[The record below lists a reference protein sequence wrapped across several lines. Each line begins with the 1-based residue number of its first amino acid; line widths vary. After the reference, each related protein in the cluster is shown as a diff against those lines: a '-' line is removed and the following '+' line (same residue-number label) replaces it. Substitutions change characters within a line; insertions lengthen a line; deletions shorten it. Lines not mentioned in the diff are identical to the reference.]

1 MLEHGPHRVH
11 LGMAG
16 ATVAAGP
23 VDLLKHR
30 RCRLQP
36 ESRTTIILR
45 YEHREKTGLGERIH
59 ELPGIGALPVQP
71 LPIFSREIGAE
82 PADRLAD
89 LGIALLIAA
98 HDLPFS
104 RTRSEEHTSEL
115 QSLMRISYAVFCLK
129 KKKYTKHYNNND
141 TRERSTVRQ
150 KR

>member
-1 MLEHGPHRVH
+1 
-11 LGMAG
+11 MAG

-45 YEHREKTGLGERIH
+45 YEPREKTGLGERIH

-71 LPIFSREIGAE
+71 LPLFSREIGAE
-82 PADRLAD
+82 PADRPAA

-104 RTRSEEHTSEL
+104 RTSFR
-115 QSLMRISYAVFCLK
+115 AA
-129 KKKYTKHYNNND
+129 
-141 TRERSTVRQ
+141 VRQ
-150 KR
+150 VQMPIGLSAMPVQHGGPGDRKSVG